1 MRNGWRL
8 WRARVGATEAQRRE
22 SHEAPTAR
30 RGALLAILAPLAV
43 SSLPACGSPGSVD
56 LILHGG
62 KVVTVDP
69 SFSVKSAIAVR
80 DGKIVAVG
88 SEAIVREYKAART
101 IDLKGRV
108 LLPGFMDTHQ
118 HVIAQGRR
126 DVQLSAVTS
135 IAELQSR
142 VRAKAHELGPGAWV
156 TGMEWDEARFAEK
169 RNPSRA
175 DLDIAAPDNPVML
188 VRAGAHSAVYN
199 SAALKLLGVTRA
211 TPQPPEGLIEHGA
224 DGEPSGVIR
233 ESWETY
239 AKAIPPLSW
248 SELRDSYVARLKDDL
263 AMGITSLMEATGSID
278 DEPVV
283 AGGVAAPTATG
294 TFRQLRELY
303 ATLGAELPRMALYI
317 EYPGAERLRAFQHH
331 TGYGDEHLRLGPIGE
346 SVVDGGFTGP
356 TAWTLVDYKGLPG
369 FRGKGRYTDAQLQ
382 EMVDTSARFGWQ
394 VGLHAIGDAAIVQTV
409 AAYSH
414 TLEGSVGLAK
424 DSRWFLCHF
433 TVMPPEATM
442 ITMARDHIAIA
453 QQPNFTYTLEDRY
466 VATLDDWRT
475 QHTNSV
481 STPWKKHG
489 LFVAFGSD
497 NLPIGPMVGLYTA
510 VTRKGRSGRVYG
522 AEEAITIRDAIRMYT
537 ANGPYLTF
545 EEHLK
550 GTLEPGKLAD
560 MIVLDTD
567 PLTSPP
573 EALLKTRVDLTIL
586 GGKVVY
592 ERGRN

>member
-1 MRNGWRL
+1 MKQWCL
-8 WRARVGATEAQRRE
+8 QRRVV
-22 SHEAPTAR
+22 ACAVF
-30 RGALLAILAPLAV
+30 AVFLPLAV
-43 SSLPACGSPGSVD
+43 APVRGWGKSEAVD

-62 KVVTVDP
+62 KVLTIDP
-69 SFSVKSAIAVR
+69 TFSIKSAIAVK

-88 SEAIVREYKAART
+88 GEEIASEYKATRT
-101 IDLKGRV
+101 IDLRGRV

-118 HVIAQGRR
+118 HVIPQGRR
-126 DVQLSAVTS
+126 DVELSTVTS
-135 IAELQSR
+135 IVELQSR
-142 VRAKAHELGPGAWV
+142 VRAKARELGPGAWV
-156 TGMEWDEARFAEK
+156 TGMAWDEARFAEK

-175 DLDIAAPDNPVML
+175 DLDAAAPENPVML
-188 VRAGAHSAVYN
+188 VRAGAHSAVFN
-199 SAALKLLGVTRA
+199 SAALQLVGVTRA
-211 TPQPPEGLIEHGA
+211 TPQPADGLIEQSA
-224 DGEPSGVIR
+224 NGEPSGIIR
-233 ESWETY
+233 ESWETF
-239 AKAIPPLSW
+239 AKAIPPLTW
-248 SELRDSYVARLKDDL
+248 SELRESYIARLKDDL
-263 AMGITSLMEATGSID
+263 ALGITSVMEATGSID
-278 DEPVV
+278 DEPVG

-294 TFRQLRELY
+294 TFRQVRDLY
-303 ATLGAELPRMALYI
+303 AALGAELPRMALYI
-317 EYPGAERLRAFQHH
+317 EYPGAERLKAFRHR
-331 TGYGDEHLRLGPIGE
+331 TGYGDEHVRLGPIGE

-356 TAWTLVDYKGLPG
+356 TAWTLVDYKGQPG

-382 EMVDTSARFGWQ
+382 EMVDTSARLGWQ
-394 VGLHAIGDAAIVQTV
+394 LGLHAIGDAAIVQTV
-409 AAYSH
+409 AAYAHS
-414 TLEGSVGLAK
+414 LEGIVGLAK

-442 ITMARDHIAIA
+442 ITMARDHIEIA

-510 VTRKGRSGRVYG
+510 VTRKGRSGQVYG
-522 AEEAITIRDAIRMYT
+522 AEEAISIRDALRMYT

-545 EEHLK
+545 EEKLK

-573 EALLKTRVDLTIL
+573 EALLTTHVDLTIL
-586 GGKVVY
+586 GGKIVY
-592 ERGRN
+592 ERSLH

>member
-1 MRNGWRL
+1 MKQWCWQ
-8 WRARVGATEAQRRE
+8 WRAR
-22 SHEAPTAR
+22 TA
-30 RGALLAILAPLAV
+30 ALLALLVPLTIV
-43 SSLPACGSPGSVD
+43 SCPAWGNPETVD
-56 LILHGG
+56 IILHGG
-62 KVVTVDP
+62 KVLTVDP
-69 SFSVKSAIAVR
+69 AFSIRSAVAVK

-88 SEAIVREYKAART
+88 SEELVRKYKATRT
-101 IDLKGRV
+101 IDLAGRV

-118 HVIAQGRR
+118 HVIPQGRR
-126 DVQLSAVTS
+126 DVELSAVTS
-135 IAELQSR
+135 IVELQSR
-142 VRAKAHELGPGAWV
+142 VRAKARELGPGAWV
-156 TGMEWDEARFAEK
+156 TGMAWDEARFAEK

-175 DLDIAAPDNPVML
+175 DLDAAAPENPVML
-188 VRAGAHSAVYN
+188 VRAGAHSAVFN
-199 SAALKLLGVTRA
+199 SAALKLLGVTRS
-211 TPQPPEGLIEHGA
+211 TPQPAEGLIEEGT
-224 DGEPSGVIR
+224 DGEPSGIIR

-239 AKAIPPLSW
+239 AKAIPPLTW
-248 SELRDSYVARLKDDL
+248 SELRESYIARLKDDL
-263 AMGITSLMEATGSID
+263 ALGITSVMEATGSID
-278 DEPVV
+278 DEPVG

-294 TFRQLRELY
+294 TFRQLRDLY
-303 ATLGAELPRMALYI
+303 AALGAELPRIALYI
-317 EYPGAERLRAFQHH
+317 EYPGAERLKAFPHH
-331 TGYGDEHLRLGPIGE
+331 TGYGDERLRLGPIGE

-382 EMVDTSARFGWQ
+382 EMVDTSARLGWQ
-394 VGLHAIGDAAIVQTV
+394 MGLHAIGDAAIVQTV
-409 AAYSH
+409 TAYSR
-414 TLEGSVGLAK
+414 TLEGVVGLAK

-442 ITMARDHIAIA
+442 VTMARDHIEIA

-510 VTRKGRSGRVYG
+510 VTRKGRSGKVYG
-522 AEEAITIRDAIRMYT
+522 AEEAIPIRDALRMYT

-545 EEHLK
+545 EEKLK

-573 EALLKTRVDLTIL
+573 EALLNTHVDLTIL
-586 GGKVVY
+586 GGKLVY
-592 ERGRN
+592 ERSKH